1 VTGRATTR
9 WAGLAGVWLAV
20 AGAAVHAGAASP
32 VGTVP
37 AAGLQVVRGQAKPL
51 AGIGLFR
58 LGSTYRTPE
67 AYRRY
72 AYLVVGRHNAR
83 SAARLPGRTLAYMS
97 GADISIGFNTGVSYD
112 RALAR
117 DWLARDEAGQ
127 LVARAG
133 YPGVF
138 LADVGNAEYQR
149 EWLRN
154 VLAFL
159 RQTKVDG
166 VYVDDVIA
174 DARTWSVGGV
184 APARYPTQLD
194 WEAAMLSFVNAVGP
208 ELRRRGY
215 YVLLSAH
222 KFVPGDQA
230 SNDGTLEV
238 GWWRSLAP
246 AVSGLL
252 TEYWMQSP
260 VDPAQLRAVGP
271 SWKESWAGWQRLVAV
286 AQRAGADFFGFTY
299 GPSTDLRALRYGRA
313 SFLLDWHGAGGAFV
327 YETTDGAVPPS
338 GAFEDL
344 GTPVRAKVRLAPGVW
359 RRRYERGIVV
369 VNATA
374 APVTARVAG
383 VLREI
388 GPVDAL
394 IVAV

>member
-1 VTGRATTR
+1 MGRTTTGFTARASLS
-9 WAGLAGVWLAV
+9 LAALAV
-20 AGAAVHAGAASP
+20 AVWVGAAFM
-32 VGTVP
+32 P
-37 AAGLQVVRGQAKPL
+37 ATALSGSARAQAKPL
-51 AGIGLFR
+51 QGIGLFR

-67 AYRRY
+67 AYGRY
-72 AYLVVGRHNAR
+72 AWVVVGRHRAR
-83 SAARLPGRTLAYMS
+83 SAARLPGRALVYMS
-97 GADISIGFNTGVSYD
+97 GADVSQGFNTGVSYE
-112 RALAR
+112 RALANG
-117 DWLARDEAGQ
+117 WLARDEAGQ

-149 EWLRN
+149 EWLSS

-159 RQTKVDG
+159 RATKVDG

-215 YVLLSAH
+215 YVLLNAH

-238 GWWRSLAP
+238 AWWRSLAP

-260 VDPAQLRAVGP
+260 PEPAKLRSTGP
-271 SWKESWAGWQRLVAV
+271 RWDESWAGWQRLVAV

-299 GPSTDLRALRYGRA
+299 GSSTDLRALRFGRG
-313 SFLLDWHGAGGAFV
+313 SFLLDWHGRGGAFV
-327 YETTDGAVPPS
+327 YQPTDGSDPPAS
-338 GAFEDL
+338 AFEDL
-344 GTPVRAKVRLAPGVW
+344 GAPVRAKVRLAPGVW
-359 RRRYERGIVV
+359 RRRFERGIVV

-394 IVAV
+394 VVGV

>member
-1 VTGRATTR
+1 MRRTTTRLAGRAMLS
-9 WAGLAGVWLAV
+9 LAIA
-20 AGAAVHAGAASP
+20 AAAVHTGAASP
-32 VGTVP
+32 APPVP

-51 AGIGLFR
+51 AGVGLFR
-58 LGSTYRTPE
+58 LGSTYRTP
-67 AYRRY
+67 AVYRRY

-83 SAARLPGRTLAYMS
+83 SAARLPGRSLVYMS
-97 GADISIGFNTGVSYD
+97 GADVSMGFDTGVSYD

-117 DWLARDEAGQ
+117 GWLARDQAGQ

-149 EWLRN
+149 DWLRN

-159 RQTKVDG
+159 RATKVDG

-215 YVLLSAH
+215 YVLLNAH

-238 GWWRSLAP
+238 AWWRSLAP

-260 VDPAQLRAVGP
+260 VDPARLRAAGP
-271 SWKESWAGWQRLVAV
+271 SWEESWAGWQRLVAV
-286 AQRAGADFFGFTY
+286 AQRAGVDFFGFTY
-299 GPSTDLRALRYGRA
+299 GPSTDLRALRFGRA

-327 YETTDGAVPPS
+327 YHPTDGSDPPTS
-338 GAFEDL
+338 AFEDL
-344 GTPVRAKVRLAPGVW
+344 GAPVRAKVRLAPGVW
-359 RRRYERGIVV
+359 RRRFERGIVV

-388 GPVDAL
+388 GPVDSL
-394 IVAV
+394 VVPI